1 MPLVKNDDKWDHFQH
16 FFDECFNNF
25 DAVKLSFSNNR
36 VYEPDNTLAVDDPCN
51 YPDCDIGLELRLDEC
66 ANNACKNKFHHVC
79 AGEHDVDNYVCYT
92 CSILQEEIKHR
103 AMVVEKDDEVAN
115 CVIVQSKKKV
125 HAQRKRRSEVLC
137 GTPGCNRIA
146 WHSGQCD
153 GDVIT
158 TRKRRTRQSTN
169 NDSFVYIVKKKSR
182 K

>member
-1 MPLVKNDDKWDHFQH
+1 MNVHNG
-16 FFDECFNNF
+16 
-25 DAVKLSFSNNR
+25 
-36 VYEPDNTLAVDDPCN
+36 CN
-51 YPDCDIGLELRLDEC
+51 
-66 ANNACKNKFHHVC
+66 NKFHHVC

-92 CSILQEEIKHR
+92 YSILQEEIKHR

-169 NDSFVYIVKKKSR
+169 KDSFVYIGKKKSR

>member
-1 MPLVKNDDKWDHFQH
+1 MNVHNG
-16 FFDECFNNF
+16 
-25 DAVKLSFSNNR
+25 
-36 VYEPDNTLAVDDPCN
+36 CN
-51 YPDCDIGLELRLDEC
+51 
-66 ANNACKNKFHHVC
+66 NKFHHVC

-92 CSILQEEIKHR
+92 CSIL
-103 AMVVEKDDEVAN
+103 
-115 CVIVQSKKKV
+115 VQSKKKV